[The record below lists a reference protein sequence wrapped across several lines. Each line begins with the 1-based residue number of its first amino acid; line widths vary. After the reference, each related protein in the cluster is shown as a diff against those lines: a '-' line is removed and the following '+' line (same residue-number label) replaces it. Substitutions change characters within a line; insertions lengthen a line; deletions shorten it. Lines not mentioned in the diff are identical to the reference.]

1 MTSEKRND
9 IDNKLTFVSFV
20 YYRLGN
26 VRVFE
31 RGGRGLVAAGYV
43 CILVGCIV

>member
-20 YYRLGN
+20 YYQLGN
-26 VRVFE
+26 VHVFE
-31 RGGRGLVAAGYV
+31 RGRRGLVAAGYV